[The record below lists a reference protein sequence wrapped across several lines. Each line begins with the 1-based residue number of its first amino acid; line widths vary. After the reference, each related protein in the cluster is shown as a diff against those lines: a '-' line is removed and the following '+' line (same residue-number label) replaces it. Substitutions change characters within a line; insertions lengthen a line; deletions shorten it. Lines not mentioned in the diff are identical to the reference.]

1 MKIFPVPVL
10 GANEDV
16 MADATSDSLLLWA
29 FLLPPSVPL
38 PPLVPSTSLAPAA
51 RNTSTRSSAGTFFLV
66 TRSIRF
72 DISLDILVVTGAEI
86 YLASTELDSPP
97 TVTVSRVSDSIMPA
111 LPLLLLL
118 DLLAL
123 LLVDLPDR
131 ALAAI
136 LRVELVLGEPRVN
149 IPLEELVTVP
159 PSPLRLHP
167 IDDKTPD
174 DLDATSISFGA
185 RVVCFASVISNLS
198 ST

>member
-1 MKIFPVPVL
+1 
-10 GANEDV
+10 
-16 MADATSDSLLLWA
+16 
-29 FLLPPSVPL
+29 
-38 PPLVPSTSLAPAA
+38 
-51 RNTSTRSSAGTFFLV
+51 
-66 TRSIRF
+66 
-72 DISLDILVVTGAEI
+72 
-86 YLASTELDSPP
+86 
-97 TVTVSRVSDSIMPA
+97 MPA
-111 LPLLLLL
+111 FPLLLLL
-118 DLLAL
+118 DLLVL

-149 IPLEELVTVP
+149 IPREELVTVP

-185 RVVCFASVISNLS
+185 RVACFVSVISNLS